1 MPKRFYA
8 YIFRELV
15 EALIISFGAYTFVM
29 VIGVMFKPLQAGFDV
44 ITALKILP
52 YALPSAL
59 PWTVPISVLTACV
72 IAYGRLSSDNEIA
85 AMNLLGTNPVHIVAP
100 AIILAC
106 VITVPV
112 LYCNHF
118 FEPRSHLM
126 RKAALKDAAL
136 RRPFSYLRLDK
147 PVFEVSGIKIYIGEV
162 TENRLKNVI
171 IFSEKDFLKEDESGE
186 LVRSSRK
193 SWQVTYAESA
203 TYEIVGKGVN
213 RELLLTLHDVQFKF
227 IDLDEPYGYNP
238 MSCDTTTETIS
249 LAEKAFIPKWKDMT
263 TPELERLLKKFAEPG
278 AEPIDEETLNEILT
292 RIRMRWSSAF
302 DVISLA
308 LLGVPLGLLTRRGRK
323 LVGFGVSVLVVI
335 VLYIPLVFCG
345 KAFSS
350 SGWFP
355 APIWP
360 WASVIVIA
368 ALGLVLIR
376 RRIKV

>member
-1 MPKRFYA
+1 MPKRFYG

-29 VIGVMFKPLQAGFDV
+29 VLGAMFKLLQAGLDV
-44 ITALKILP
+44 ITALNILP
-52 YALPSAL
+52 YAMPSAL

-72 IAYGRLSSDNEIA
+72 IAYGRLSSDNEVA
-85 AMNLLGTNPVHIVAP
+85 AMNSLGTNPAHIVGP

-126 RKAALKDAAL
+126 RKAALKEAAL

-147 PVFEVSGIKIYIGEV
+147 PVFEVSGIKIYIGEA

-171 IFSEKDFLKEDESGE
+171 IFRDKDLLKEDENGE
-186 LVRSSRK
+186 LVRSSGQK
-193 SWQVTYAESA
+193 QVTYAESA

-213 RELLLTLHDVQFKF
+213 RELQLTLHDVQFKI
-227 IDLDEPYGYNP
+227 IDRDEPFGYNP
-238 MSCDTTTETIS
+238 MSCVTTTETIS
-249 LAEKAFIPKWKDMT
+249 LGAKAFIPKWKDMT
-263 TPELERLLKKFAEPG
+263 TPELERLLKKFSEPG

-308 LLGVPLGLLTRRGRK
+308 LLGVPLGLLTRKGRK

-335 VLYIPLVFCG
+335 VLYIPLVFFG

-350 SGWFP
+350 NGCFP
-355 APIWP
+355 APMWP
-360 WASVIVIA
+360 WASVVVIA
-368 ALGLVLIR
+368 VLGLLLIR